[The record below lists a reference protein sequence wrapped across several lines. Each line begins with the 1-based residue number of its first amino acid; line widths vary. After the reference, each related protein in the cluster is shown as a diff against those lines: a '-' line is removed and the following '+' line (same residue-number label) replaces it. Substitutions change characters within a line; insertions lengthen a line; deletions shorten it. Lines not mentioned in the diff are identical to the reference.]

1 MKPLTTRE
9 ALETVLAR
17 QNLAT
22 HAEIQAALARMGHTL
37 TQASVSRALN
47 RMGAVKARTPD
58 GGVAYRLHK
67 GTVVYGHQSPK
78 VTRQAIAYHLAERI
92 IWNGSLFVILG
103 KPDSGRYLGTYVD
116 DAALPNV
123 AGTLAGGN
131 TLLVLPLDALKPE
144 KAKADLTLL
153 FPETPK
159 NF

>member
-1 MKPLTTRE
+1 MRRLTTRE
-9 ALETVLAR
+9 ALEQVLTR

-22 HAEIQAALARMGHTL
+22 HAEIQAALARIGHSL

-47 RMGAVKARTPD
+47 RLGAIKAHLPD

-67 GTVVYGHQSPK
+67 GTVVYGRQSPK
-78 VTRQAIAYHLAERI
+78 VTRQAIAYHMAERI

-116 DAALPNV
+116 DAALPHV

-144 KAKADLTLL
+144 KAKAEMAML